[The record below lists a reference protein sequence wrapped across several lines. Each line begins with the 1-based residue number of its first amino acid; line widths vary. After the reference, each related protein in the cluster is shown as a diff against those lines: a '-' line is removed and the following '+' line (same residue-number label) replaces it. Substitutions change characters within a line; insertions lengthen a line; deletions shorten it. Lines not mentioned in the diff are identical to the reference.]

1 MSIPKENIE
10 MKKIVDL
17 LKEKEDNGTFYDTL
31 YDLYV
36 LLEIAKGV
44 DNIRNGQG
52 ISLEEFNKEMEE
64 LHESY
69 SRRFG

>member
-31 YDLYV
+31 YDLY
-36 LLEIAKGV
+36 GTT
-44 DNIRNGQG
+44 
-52 ISLEEFNKEMEE
+52 
-64 LHESY
+64 
-69 SRRFG
+69 